1 MTSSS
6 VTDDVILLTQHDE
19 DEDEEFDEF
28 DTWSSDPAPTLD
40 QLHQQNSIQ
49 PKQ

>member
-19 DEDEEFDEF
+19 DEDEEFEEF
-28 DTWSSDPAPTLD
+28 SKRPSDPAPTLE